1 MSEFVCFRRDI
12 CAQIISGKSTSD
24 IEKYLLDNF
33 HLSTTEVNAVIQSI
47 QRSLITICNQKWAKA
62 LRKQE
67 RFESQYTNWL
77 NGEFKVLL
85 PSCSTSTSENSDLN
99 TSEDRGKLTKPYEAC
114 SESTRKRKNMEL
126 LQEYGMG
133 HVHYAYVQGLRSMG
147 ENDEASIVSIMR
159 NTEKEEKK
167 VILRNILESSDDVLS
182 YTKGEALCIYIY

>member
-1 MSEFVCFRRDI
+1 M
-12 CAQIISGKSTSD
+12 
-24 IEKYLLDNF
+24 
-33 HLSTTEVNAVIQSI
+33 
-47 QRSLITICNQKWAKA
+47 
-62 LRKQE
+62 
-67 RFESQYTNWL
+67 
-77 NGEFKVLL
+77 EFKVLL

-99 TSEDRGKLTKPYEAC
+99 TSGDRSRPTKPYEAC

-167 VILRNILESSDDVLS
+167 VILRNILRSSDDVPF
-182 YTKGEALCIYIY
+182 YTKEEALCIFIETDLSKAQYSYLRQRFVEKILFSVFPSYQILDEAKKD